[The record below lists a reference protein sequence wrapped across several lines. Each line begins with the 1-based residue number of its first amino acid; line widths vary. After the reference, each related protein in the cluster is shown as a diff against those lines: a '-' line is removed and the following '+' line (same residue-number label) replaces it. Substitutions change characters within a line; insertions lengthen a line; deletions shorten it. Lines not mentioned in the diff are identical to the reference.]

1 MSKTLLALY
10 GLKYNPFAPGVP
22 TEALQV
28 SPRLASFRWRVAQ
41 LAVEGGFALVTGN
54 PGTGKSAALRVLV
67 EHLMDQRDVAVG
79 MISRPQA
86 NLADFYREMGDL
98 FGAELRPHNRWGGT
112 KILRQR
118 WQTHIDSALSR
129 PVLIIDEAQEML
141 PQVLSE
147 LRLLSSARLDSHIL
161 LTVVLAGDGR
171 LVERLR
177 SEEFLPLDS
186 RIRVRLPMERA
197 TPDVL
202 QDCLRHL
209 LAEAGAPTLMAPE
222 VIATLADH
230 AQGNLRSLMIMADEL
245 LAAAAERRAERIDE
259 ALLFEACALAA
270 QPKAGAGGRVGTRE
284 SGRR

>member
-1 MSKTLLALY
+1 MNKTLLALY
-10 GLKYNPFAPGVP
+10 GLKFNPFAPGVP
-22 TEALQV
+22 VTALQV
-28 SPRLASFRWRVAQ
+28 SPRIDSFRRRVCQ
-41 LAVEGGFALVTGN
+41 LAIEGGFAVVTGG
-54 PGTGKSAALRVLV
+54 PGTGKSAALRILV
-67 EHLMDQRDVAVG
+67 EHLADQRDVKVG

-86 NLADFYREMGDL
+86 SIADFYREMGDL
-98 FGAELRPHNRWGGT
+98 FGAELHPHNRWAGT

-118 WQTHIDSALSR
+118 WQSHIESALSR
-129 PVLIIDEAQEML
+129 PVLIIDEAQEMH

-171 LVERLR
+171 LIERLR
-177 SEEFLPLDS
+177 SEDFQPLDS

-202 QDCLRHL
+202 QRCLRHL
-209 LAEAGAPTLMAPE
+209 LDEAGAPTLMAPQ

-245 LAAAAERRAERIDE
+245 LAAAAERKAERIDE

-270 QPKAGAGGRVGTRE
+270 QSKPAAA
-284 SGRR
+284 GRRP

>member
-22 TEALQV
+22 AEALQV
-28 SPRLASFRWRVAQ
+28 SPRIDSFRRRVVQ
-41 LAVEGGFALVTGN
+41 LAIEGGFALITGD
-54 PGTGKSAALRVLV
+54 PGTGKSAALRILA
-67 EHLMDQRDVAVG
+67 EHLADQRDVKVG
-79 MISRPQA
+79 LISRPQA

-98 FGAELRPHNRWGGT
+98 FGTELRPHNRWGGT

-118 WQTHIDSALSR
+118 WQTHIDNALSR

-171 LVERLR
+171 LVDRLR
-177 SEEFLPLDS
+177 SDEFLPLDS
-186 RIRVRLPMERA
+186 RIRVRLSMERA

-202 QDCLRHL
+202 QACLRHL
-209 LAEAGAPTLMAPE
+209 LHEAGAPALIAPD

-245 LAAAAERRAERIDE
+245 LAAAAERKANRIDE
-259 ALLFEACALAA
+259 TLLFEACAIAA
-270 QPKAGAGGRVGTRE
+270 EPKPVAA
-284 SGRR
+284 GRRR

>member
-1 MSKTLLALY
+1 MRILA
-10 GLKYNPFAPGVP
+10 
-22 TEALQV
+22 
-28 SPRLASFRWRVAQ
+28 
-41 LAVEGGFALVTGN
+41 
-54 PGTGKSAALRVLV
+54 
-67 EHLMDQRDVAVG
+67 EHLADQRDVKVG
-79 MISRPQA
+79 LISRPQA

-98 FGAELRPHNRWGGT
+98 FGTELRPHNRWGGT

-177 SEEFLPLDS
+177 SDEFLPLDS

-202 QDCLRHL
+202 QGCLRHL
-209 LAEAGAPTLMAPE
+209 LAEAGAPALMVPE

-245 LAAAAERRAERIDE
+245 LAAAAERKAERIDE

-270 QPKAGAGGRVGTRE
+270 QPKAAAGGR
-284 SGRR
+284 RR

>member
-1 MSKTLLALY
+1 MNRKMLGLY
-10 GLKYNPFAPGVP
+10 GLKWNPFAPDVP
-22 TEALQV
+22 VEALHV
-28 SPRLASFRWRVAQ
+28 SRRIESFCWRAEQ
-41 LAVEGGFALVTGN
+41 LVGEGGFALVTGA
-54 PGTGKSAALRVLV
+54 PGVGKSVTLRILADRL
-67 EHLMDQRDVAVG
+67 EARRDVKVG
-79 MISRPQA
+79 IISRPQSG
-86 NLADFYREMGDL
+86 LSDFYREMGDL
-98 FGAELRPHNRWGGT
+98 FGTELRPHNRWGGT

-118 WQTHIDSALSR
+118 WQAHIDSALSR
-129 PVLIIDEAQEML
+129 PVLIIDEAQEMR

-177 SEEFLPLDS
+177 SDEFLPLDS

-202 QDCLRHL
+202 QACLRHL
-209 LAEAGAPTLMAPE
+209 LAEAGAPALMVPE

-245 LAAAAERRAERIDE
+245 LAAAAERKAERIDE
-259 ALLFEACALAA
+259 VLLFEACALAV
-270 QPKAGAGGRVGTRE
+270 QPKAVVGGK
-284 SGRR
+284 RR

>member
-1 MSKTLLALY
+1 VLPASASHNPYSASGSGSGKPIKNRAR
-10 GLKYNPFAPGVP
+10 GLIKKRDPAQTDGP
-22 TEALQV
+22 
-28 SPRLASFRWRVAQ
+28 VACQ
-41 LAVEGGFALVTGN
+41 RIADG
-54 PGTGKSAALRVLV
+54 SA
-67 EHLMDQRDVAVG
+67 G
-79 MISRPQA
+79 
-86 NLADFYREMGDL
+86 
-98 FGAELRPHNRWGGT
+98 
-112 KILRQR
+112 

-129 PVLIIDEAQEML
+129 PVLIIDEAQEMH

-147 LRLLSSARLDSHIL
+147 LRLLSSARLDSHVL

-177 SEEFLPLDS
+177 SDEFQPLDS

-202 QDCLRHL
+202 QACLRHL
-209 LAEAGAPTLMAPE
+209 LAEAGAPALMVPE

-245 LAAAAERRAERIDE
+245 LAAAAERKAERINE

-270 QPKAGAGGRVGTRE
+270 QPKAAAGGR
-284 SGRR
+284 RR

>member
-1 MSKTLLALY
+1 LRILA
-10 GLKYNPFAPGVP
+10 
-22 TEALQV
+22 
-28 SPRLASFRWRVAQ
+28 
-41 LAVEGGFALVTGN
+41 
-54 PGTGKSAALRVLV
+54 
-67 EHLMDQRDVAVG
+67 EHLADQRDVKVG
-79 MISRPQA
+79 LISRPQA
-86 NLADFYREMGDL
+86 NIADFYREMGDL
-98 FGAELRPHNRWGGT
+98 FGTELRPHNRWGGT

-118 WQTHIDSALSR
+118 WQAHIDSALSR
-129 PVLIIDEAQEML
+129 PVLIIDEAQEMR

-177 SEEFLPLDS
+177 SDEFLPLDS

-202 QDCLRHL
+202 QGCLRHL
-209 LAEAGAPTLMAPE
+209 LVEAGAPALMVPE

-245 LAAAAERRAERIDE
+245 LAAAAERKAERIDE
-259 ALLFEACALAA
+259 VLLFEAYALAA
-270 QPKAGAGGRVGTRE
+270 QPKAVVGGR
-284 SGRR
+284 RR